1 MKNQTEK
8 KAGLKIVRDFKAPR
22 ALVFQAFSTAETF
35 ADWWGPAG
43 LPVTIKHFDFRKDGK
58 LHYKSE
64 GGGHSMWGLFTYGN
78 IVSPELIEFT
88 NSFSDENG
96 NICKAPFPM
105 EFPLEIFNQITLR
118 ENNGITT
125 LTLEGHPLN
134 ATPEQEATF
143 YTIIDSLSGGF
154 AGTFNQLDEHL
165 ANTQKKELSS
175 SVV

>member
-1 MKNQTEK
+1 
-8 KAGLKIVRDFKAPR
+8 
-22 ALVFQAFSTAETF
+22 
-35 ADWWGPAG
+35 
-43 LPVTIKHFDFRKDGK
+43 
-58 LHYKSE
+58 
-64 GGGHSMWGLFTYGN
+64 
-78 IVSPELIEFT
+78 
-88 NSFSDENG
+88 
-96 NICKAPFPM
+96 M

-143 YTIIDSLSGGF
+143 YSMIDNIFGGF

-175 SVV
+175 SVF